1 MMMNGWFLAAGAL
14 LAAAFFVHVFSG
26 NRFYSAARPDTAT
39 APSGAYEAWLMG
51 RCGVQMI
58 SVDLFLCAAFLLL
71 LGTGVL
77 PRNFALELL
86 LLLVFG
92 GCASSGWCRCCVKKP
107 EGVITSGCATGRC
120 SSCCSVWCWAAC
132 SGSPT
137 PPLRNR
143 LCRTCPSRPR
153 PAPAGCGCRGRR
165 CGNCGRV

>member
-1 MMMNGWFLAAGAL
+1 MNGWFLAAGAL

-26 NRFYSAARPDTAT
+26 NRFYSAARPDAAT

-92 GCASSGWCRCCVKKP
+92 GWCVFWRHY
-107 EGVITSGCATGRC
+107 
-120 SSCCSVWCWAAC
+120 
-132 SGSPT
+132 
-137 PPLRNR
+137 LR
-143 LCRTCPSRPR
+143 LCHW
-153 PAPAGCGCRGRR
+153 ALFLVLFGLVLGGML
-165 CGNCGRV
+165 G

>member
-1 MMMNGWFLAAGAL
+1 MNGWFLAAGAL

-26 NRFYSAARPDTAT
+26 NRFYSAARPDAAT

-92 GCASSGWCRCCVKKP
+92 GWCVFWLVSLLCDKA
-107 EGVITSGCATGRC
+107 GGRHY
-120 SSCCSVWCWAAC
+120 
-132 SGSPT
+132 
-137 PPLRNR
+137 LR
-143 LCRTCPSRPR
+143 L
-153 PAPAGCGCRGRR
+153 
-165 CGNCGRV
+165 